1 MLVRLTGALARTA
14 FLIRARSHV
23 RLAAVIANGD
33 VFLVHVSGECEPHV
47 A

>member
-1 MLVRLTGALARTA
+1 MLVRLTGALARSA

-33 VFLVHVSGECEPHV
+33 VLLVHVGSEREPHV